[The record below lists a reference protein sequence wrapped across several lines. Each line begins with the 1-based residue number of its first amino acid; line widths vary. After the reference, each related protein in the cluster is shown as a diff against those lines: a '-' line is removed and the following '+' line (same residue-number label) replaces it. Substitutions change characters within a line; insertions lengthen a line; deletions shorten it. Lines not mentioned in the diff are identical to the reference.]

1 MSYKGKFRPSNPN
14 KYKGDPTKVIYRSL
28 WELKF
33 MRWCDGNV
41 NILKWSSEEVVIPY
55 KSPIDNRYHRY
66 FPDFYVKMKSSNG
79 KIEERLIEVKPEK
92 QVKGPAIQKKRTKKY
107 IAEVYEF
114 AKNQAKW
121 EAAKSFC
128 QDRKWNF
135 QIITEKELGI

>member
-66 FPDFYVKMKSSNG
+66 FPDFYVKMKSG
-79 KIEERLIEVKPEK
+79 HVDGGAYERIM
-92 QVKGPAIQKKRTKKY
+92 
-107 IAEVYEF
+107 F
-114 AKNQAKW
+114 
-121 EAAKSFC
+121 FC
-128 QDRKWNF
+128 HPLRSMGTWPH
-135 QIITEKELGI
+135 LGHKLGDHKVVMG

>member
-1 MSYKGKFRPSNPN
+1 
-14 KYKGDPTKVIYRSL
+14 
-28 WELKF
+28 

-66 FPDFYVKMKSSNG
+66 FPDFYVKMKNSTG
-79 KIEERLIEVKPEK
+79 KIEERLIEVKPQK
-92 QVKGPAIQKKRTKKY
+92 QVKGPTIQKRRTKKY
-107 IAEVYEF
+107 VAEVYEF

-121 EAAKSFC
+121 KAAESFC
-128 QDRKWNF
+128 KDRKWNF

>member
-66 FPDFYVKMKSSNG
+66 FPDFYVKMKSSTG
-79 KIEERLIEVKPEK
+79 KIEERLIEVKTVK
-92 QVKGPAIQKKRTKKY
+92 QVKGPTIQKKRT
-107 IAEVYEF
+107 
-114 AKNQAKW
+114 
-121 EAAKSFC
+121 
-128 QDRKWNF
+128 
-135 QIITEKELGI
+135 